1 MGRILAALLLASPL
15 PAQQKAQPRP
25 NAPLYSPDLSQWRLE
40 LQPDLGGWMME
51 GRQELRIKLLDP
63 KDPDPPKDEARWS
76 GFEGEEF
83 EGEGGGEEEAPKSA
97 DQFKRERLEREELT
111 RRNAWRQ
118 RRLLVWFNGEASTLD
133 AQVGHSAYFSAT
145 SQNGENRLEILEPDS
160 GLRLVRSWWTFA
172 SRARLRIFRVQ
183 ASDDEWGG
191 GSLEVLEPNGDLASG
206 GRRTPSG
213 GTLDWSSHYSHP
225 NPAPGTF
232 TLRWSGGYR
241 GGKPFRVVI
250 EAILDGGT
258 DRERHWRFERLM
270 LPGAGPAT
278 LGTVDVES

>member
-1 MGRILAALLLASPL
+1 MALAALLLASPL
-15 PAQQKAQPRP
+15 LAQKKPETRV
-25 NAPLYSPDLSQWRLE
+25 PLYAPDLSQWRLE
-40 LQPDLGGWMME
+40 LQPELGGWMME
-51 GRQELRIKLLDP
+51 GRQELRIKLVDP
-63 KDPDPPKDEARWS
+63 KDPDPPKEEARWS
-76 GFEGEEF
+76 GFEDEYDGA
-83 EGEGGGEEEAPKSA
+83 EEEEGASKSA
-97 DQFKRERLEREELT
+97 DQLKRERLEREEQV

-118 RRLLVWFNGEASTLD
+118 RRLRVWFNGEASTLE
-133 AQVGHSAYFSAT
+133 AQVGHSTYFSAV

-160 GLRLVRSWWTFA
+160 GKRLVRSWWTFA

-191 GSLEVLEPNGDLASG
+191 GSLEVLEPNGDLASS

-213 GTLDWSSHYSHP
+213 GTLDWSSNYSHP
-225 NPAPGTF
+225 NPSPGTF

-278 LGTVDVES
+278 LGTVDVEN

>member
-15 PAQQKAQPRP
+15 PAQPKVQPRP
-25 NAPLYSPDLSQWRLE
+25 KAPIYAPELSLWRLE
-40 LQPDLGGWMME
+40 LQPDLGGWMLE
-51 GRQELRIKLLDP
+51 GRQELRIKLVDP

-76 GFEGEEF
+76 GFEDEYDGA
-83 EGEGGGEEEAPKSA
+83 EEEEGAPKSA
-97 DQFKRERLEREELT
+97 DQLRQERLEREDAV

-118 RRLLVWFNGEASTLD
+118 RRLLVWFNGEASTLE
-133 AQVGHSAYFSAT
+133 AQVGHTSYFSAT
-145 SQNGENRLEILEPDS
+145 SQSGENRLEILEPDS
-160 GLRLVRSWWTFA
+160 GARLVRSWWTFA

-191 GSLEVLEPNGDLASG
+191 GSLEVLEPNGDLASS
-206 GRRTPSG
+206 GRRTTSG
-213 GTLDWSSHYSHP
+213 GTLDWSSNFSHP
-225 NPAPGTF
+225 NPPAGTF

-258 DRERHWRFERLM
+258 DRERRWRFERLM

-278 LGTVDVES
+278 LGTVDVEN